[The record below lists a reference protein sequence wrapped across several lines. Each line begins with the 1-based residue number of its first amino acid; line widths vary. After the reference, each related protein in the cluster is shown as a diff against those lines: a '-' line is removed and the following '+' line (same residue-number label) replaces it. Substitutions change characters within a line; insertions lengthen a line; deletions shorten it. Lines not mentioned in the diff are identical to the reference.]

1 MKKPL
6 VSITAGNTVIGFG
19 EPQMDDA
26 IGVSHGGLGL
36 NYIPPKSLILGN
48 NTSPVVSIGRSS
60 LKTGVTVSTT
70 NNTDTLVGHTPIT
83 IEVQEENILIE
94 NLQGSISFS
103 RIGPGET
110 DAIFEEAADD
120 FGSYNGGEI

>member
-1 MKKPL
+1 MGGHCPL
-6 VSITAGNTVIGFG
+6 HLVVKREI
-19 EPQMDDA
+19 
-26 IGVSHGGLGL
+26 GL

-83 IEVQEENILIE
+83 IEVQEENIFIE

-120 FGSYNGGEI
+120 FGSYSGGEI